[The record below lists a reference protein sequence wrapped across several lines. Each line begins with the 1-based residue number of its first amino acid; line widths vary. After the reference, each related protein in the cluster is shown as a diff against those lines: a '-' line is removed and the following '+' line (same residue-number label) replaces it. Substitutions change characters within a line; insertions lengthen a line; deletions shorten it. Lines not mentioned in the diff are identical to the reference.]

1 MNYPV
6 RYLGILIKKKKQ
18 QTLASSIVMMN
29 TTQIPMS
36 SNSEAA
42 LPALAD
48 GHPTFWFALAAPSVE
63 EFPWAAYKIYDIVN
77 VCR

>member
-6 RYLGILIKKKKQ
+6 RYLGILIKKKKR
-18 QTLASSIVMMN
+18 TLASSIVLMN
-29 TTQIPMS
+29 TTQTPMS

-42 LPALAD
+42 LLALAD
-48 GHPTFWFALAAPSVE
+48 GHPTFWFALAALSVE